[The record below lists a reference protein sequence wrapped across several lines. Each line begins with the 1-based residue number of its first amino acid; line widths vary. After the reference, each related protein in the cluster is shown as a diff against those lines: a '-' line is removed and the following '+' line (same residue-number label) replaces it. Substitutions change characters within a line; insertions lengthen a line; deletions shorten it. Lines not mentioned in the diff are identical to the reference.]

1 MSQPDEV
8 RRTFEKACVLWEEL
22 MRSHPQIN
30 GFRNDLAVF
39 HMVVGISHLRSYQHA
54 EAVISYRKAY
64 DLLHPLVLANPA
76 DQHYRATLVL
86 TLGGQTLDLSPL
98 GRVSELKQVETEALE
113 MAKRLMA
120 EFPDVPA
127 YEELMAWLH
136 AKLSDSWR
144 YTDQAAEALEASRAR
159 LAAYE
164 KLARAYPKVARY
176 QVQKAY
182 ACEALGQVLWYS
194 GRHEEAVEKYRQVS
208 SLLAGLYP
216 ADPQLGDY
224 LAWFL
229 ANCPAPQVRDA
240 PRAIQLA
247 KESVKA
253 VPERTNFWIT
263 LGAARYRAGDWT
275 TAIEAL
281 TKSMELGGDKDF
293 GWFFPAMAYWQ
304 AGKKEEARRWYQKDV
319 KWMDGK
325 EPYNV
330 ERRRFRA
337 EAEMLLGIN
346 PRN

>member
-1 MSQPDEV
+1 
-8 RRTFEKACVLWEEL
+8 

-98 GRVSELKQVETEALE
+98 GRVSELKKVETEALE

-144 YTDQAAEALEASRAR
+144 YTDQATEALEASRAR

-164 KLARAYPKVARY
+164 KLALAYPKVARY

-216 ADPQLGDY
+216 ADPPLEDY

-229 ANCPAPQVRDA
+229 ANCPAPEARDA

-247 KESVKA
+247 KQSVKA

-263 LGAARYRAGDWT
+263 LGAAHYRAGDWT

-281 TKSMELGGDKDF
+281 TKSMELGGDKHF
-293 GWFFPAMAYWQ
+293 CWFFPAMAYWRV
-304 AGKKEEARRWYQKDV
+304 GNKEEARRWYERDV
-319 KWMDGK
+319 KWLDAK

-330 ERRRFRA
+330 ERRRFRT
-337 EAEMLLGIN
+337 EAEMLLRQGPGIRGQRSEATIRI
-346 PRN
+346 PVPDP